1 MRVFMLLVA
10 ALALMAVTPPSL
22 AQEQQKLVRV
32 AMVRGGNPGP
42 DPVREAFVEGMRAL
56 GYVEGRNIVYEF
68 RYAAGNDAALLRQH
82 MHDIVHMPVD
92 IIVTAGTPAG
102 LAASAATPTIP
113 IVLSGLA
120 DPVVVGLAASMARPG
135 GNVTGFTNHVEGG
148 GIEAERIVMLKEIM
162 PGLRRIGLLH
172 NPNNRG
178 GVVPTKAMAETA
190 RVLGIAATVFEARR
204 AEDVEPV
211 FEAMGEAAVEA
222 VAVEDD
228 ATLNANRALIAA
240 QAERRRLPLVC
251 GFREFAQAGCL
262 LSYAVDYR
270 DNARRAAGYVDKIL
284 KGATPGELPFQQP
297 IKFDLLINMKTAK
310 MLGIT
315 VPAIVMIRA
324 NEVIE

>member
-1 MRVFMLLVA
+1 MRVFILLVA
-10 ALALMAVTPPSL
+10 ALALMAVTPPSW
-22 AQEQQKLVRV
+22 AQDQQKLVRV

-82 MHDIVHMPVD
+82 MHDVVHMPVD
-92 IIVTAGTPAG
+92 IIVTGGTPAG
-102 LAASAATPTIP
+102 LAARAATPTIP
-113 IVLSGLA
+113 IVLSALS
-120 DPVVVGLAASMARPG
+120 DPVVVGLAASLARPG
-135 GNVTGFTNHVEGG
+135 GNVTGFTTQVEGG

-172 NPNNRG
+172 NPNNPG
-178 GVVPTKAMAETA
+178 GVVPTQAMGAAA
-190 RVLGIAATVFEARR
+190 RELGIAATVFEARR

-211 FEAMGEAAVEA
+211 FEAMGAAAVEA

-228 ATLNANRALIAA
+228 GTLNTSRALIAA
-240 QAERRRLPLVC
+240 QAARRRLPLVC
-251 GFREFAQAGCL
+251 GFREFVHAGCL

-297 IKFDLLINMKTAK
+297 TKFDLLLNMKTAK
-310 MLGIT
+310 MLGLT